1 MKEGLYVGRTRL
13 LCAAPQT
20 AAGLKGLL
28 TARPASRRQ
37 TKAGWLAVEV
47 LLLSGDVRESE
58 NCCSCKQDDH

>member
-1 MKEGLYVGRTRL
+1 MKEALYVHRTRL

-28 TARPASRRQ
+28 TARPVSRRQ
-37 TKAGWLAVEV
+37 TKAGGPAVEV
-47 LLLSGDVRESE
+47 LLLSGDVKQSE